1 MKKLVVLSLAAAAVL
16 FSGCGEET
24 KKAAG
29 EAATAVEKTAEVA
42 VEETKEATSE
52 VAASAKEKMDEAVE
66 ATKETVAPVVAA
78 AEEQVA
84 EATEAVKEAVSS
96 EETNA
101 SDTAVDAEE
110 SEAPA
115 AEAATEEESAP
126 VENEE
131 TNASTEEETA
141 AIDTEAGKALYVK
154 CAACHGAD
162 GKTKALGK
170 SAEIAGQSAADLE
183 MKIAEYKA
191 GTRDVAGMGAMM
203 KLQVAGLSDEDIKA
217 VSAYISTL

>member
-29 EAATAVEKTAEVA
+29 EAATAVKKTAEVA
-42 VEETKEATSE
+42 VEETKEA
-52 VAASAKEKMDEAVE
+52 A
-66 ATKETVAPVVAA
+66 APVVEA
-78 AEEQVA
+78 AEEKVE
-84 EATEAVKEAVSS
+84 EATEAVKEAVSG
-96 EETNA
+96 EEANA
-101 SDTAVDAEE
+101 SDTAVDTEE

-115 AEAATEEESAP
+115 AEAATEEESAS

-141 AIDTEAGKALYVK
+141 TVDTEAGKALYVK

-170 SAEIAGQSAADLE
+170 SAPIAGQSAADLE
-183 MKIAEYKA
+183 MKITEYKA

-203 KLQVAGLSDEDIKA
+203 KLQVAGLSDEDVKA